1 MTASNSASVRLIV
14 LPLALCLKIALTF
27 LCGWYFQSSLVDV
40 KEQQQELKLSVVE
53 MKTQRQETV
62 KTVQQLRDT
71 RHIYNLLK
79 CNYNLQK

>member
-40 KEQQQELKLSVVE
+40 KEQQQELQLSVVE
-53 MKTQRQETV
+53 IKTQRQETV
-62 KTVQQLRDT
+62 KTVQQLRDI
-71 RHIYNLLK
+71 RHATY
-79 CNYNLQK
+79 